1 VVRGYAATE
10 ASLAMTL
17 EFSKLPFAM
26 GIAYLAFGEVIDAWT
41 WIGTVIIFACA
52 VYITRREARLRA
64 QRASQLSS
72 LVSTQGRGKAGTREV
87 LREWRLLEPAAH
99 ERAPGG
105 PRAIL

>member
-1 VVRGYAATE
+1 
-10 ASLAMTL
+10 MTL

-72 LVSTQGRGKAGTREV
+72 LVSTQGRGKAGARPGQGRGKAGAREV